1 MSNFLELEKLI
12 GIEFKN
18 KELLKQALTHRSYLN
33 EHPNWGPHNERL
45 EFLGDAVLELVV
57 SEYLYKKF
65 PEKSEGELTMLRASL
80 INIHR
85 LSQLA
90 RKLNLDKLVFLSR
103 GERMQ
108 EGKAKNHI
116 LGNAIE
122 AIIGAIY
129 LDQGYQHCK
138 EFIEKY
144 LLVCLPEIIQKK
156 YYQDPKSLFQEI
168 IQGKFKITPHYEV
181 LEESGPAHRREFRV
195 GLFVGQKMVSEGR
208 GFSKYEAEVEAA
220 KNALKLYEKK

>member
-12 GIEFKN
+12 GAEFKN

-33 EHPNWGPHNERL
+33 EHPSWGPHNERL

-80 INIHR
+80 ININR

-103 GERMQ
+103 GELKQ
-108 EGKAKNHI
+108 EGKAKSHI
-116 LGNAIE
+116 LGNVVE

-129 LDQGYQHCK
+129 SDQGYQNCK
-138 EFIEKY
+138 KFIEKY
-144 LLVCLPEIIQKK
+144 LLVYLPEIIQKK

-181 LEESGPAHRREFRV
+181 LEESGPAHRREFKV
-195 GLFVGQKMVSEGR
+195 GLFVGQKMVSQGR